1 MLTYVTAYL
10 STKIN
15 TLYLYVKMKE
25 LRRLIHSPHHLF
37 VFEVCGRLMSFTRAA
52 AELGVSQPAVSLA
65 IRQLE
70 QALGQALFHREHR
83 AIRLTEA
90 GERLFSEVSISFERI
105 LKTLQQ
111 IRPLSSPALV
121 TLSISTA
128 FANYW
133 VMPRLPR
140 LHRAHPGVD
149 LRLQV
154 VDRDLDLEHENVSL
168 GIRRG
173 RGNWTGYQSANIARE
188 ELLAVASPAY
198 LAKQGVP
205 GSLEDLDQHQFVHL
219 EEPFRPRPQWRDWFQ
234 FFGLEYVDRGEGLRL
249 NDYALVIQAAM
260 AGEGIAL
267 GWRHVTAAL
276 IKSRLLVPV
285 VSQSW
290 ITGEEFHLIWS
301 DKTTLSESACQVRD
315 WIIEEAKAASMVRL
329 P

>member
-1 MLTYVTAYL
+1 M
-10 STKIN
+10 N
-15 TLYLYVKMKE
+15 E

-37 VFEVCGRLMSFTRAA
+37 VFEVCGRLLSFTRAA
-52 AELGVSQPAVSLA
+52 AELGVSQPAVSLT

-70 QALGQALFHREHR
+70 QAIGQTLFHRQHR

-90 GERLFSEVSISFERI
+90 GEHLYNEVSISLERI
-105 LKTLQQ
+105 LQ
-111 IRPLSSPALV
+111 IAREVNREPAAALV

-133 VMPRLPR
+133 VIPKLTR
-140 LHRAHPGVD
+140 LHNSHPDID

-154 VDRDLDLEHENVSL
+154 VDRDLDLEHEKVSL

-173 RGNWTGYQSANIARE
+173 RGNWTGYQSSSIARE
-188 ELLAVASPAY
+188 ELLAVASPSY
-198 LAKQGVP
+198 LATHGVP
-205 GSLEDLDQHQFVHL
+205 SSIEDLKRHQFVHL

-234 FFGLEYVDRGEGLRL
+234 SFDHDFVDKGEGLRL

-260 AGEGIAL
+260 AGEGIAM
-267 GWRHVTAAL
+267 GWRHVVDSLITA
-276 IKSRLLVPV
+276 RLLVPV
-285 VSQSW
+285 LAQSW

-301 DKTTLSESACQVRD
+301 DKTTLSESAQQVRD
-315 WIIEEAKAASMVRL
+315 WMIEEARIESMVRL

>member
-1 MLTYVTAYL
+1 
-10 STKIN
+10 
-15 TLYLYVKMKE
+15 MKE

-65 IRQLE
+65 MRQLE
-70 QALGQALFHREHR
+70 QALGQALFLREHR
-83 AIRLTEA
+83 AIRLTDA
-90 GERLFSEVSISFERI
+90 GERLFTEVSISFQRI
-105 LKTLQQ
+105 LKTLNQ
-111 IRPLSSPALV
+111 ITPLSTPALV

-133 VMPRLPR
+133 VMPRLTR
-140 LHRAHPGVD
+140 LHQALPGID

-154 VDRDLDLEHENVSL
+154 VDRDLDLEHEKVSL

-173 RGNWTGYQSANIARE
+173 RGNWSGYQSATIARE

-198 LAKQGVP
+198 LAAQGVP
-205 GSLEDLDQHQFVHL
+205 RSLEDLEHHQFVHL
-219 EEPFRPRPQWRDWFQ
+219 EEPYRPRPQWRDWFQ
-234 FFGLEYVDRGEGLRL
+234 AFKLDYVDRGEGLRL

-267 GWRHVTAAL
+267 GWRHVVDSL

-285 VSQSW
+285 VPQSW

-301 DKTTLSESACQVRD
+301 DKSTLTESARQVRD
-315 WIIEEAKAASMVRL
+315 WIIEESKAASVLRL

>member
-1 MLTYVTAYL
+1 
-10 STKIN
+10 
-15 TLYLYVKMKE
+15 MKE

-52 AELGVSQPAVSLA
+52 GELGVSQPAVSLA

-70 QALGQALFHREHR
+70 QALGQALFLREHR
-83 AIRLTEA
+83 AIRLTDA
-90 GERLFSEVSISFERI
+90 GERLFTEVSISFQRI
-105 LKTLQQ
+105 LKTLNQ
-111 IRPLSSPALV
+111 ITPLSTPALV

-133 VMPRLPR
+133 VMPRLTR
-140 LHRAHPGVD
+140 LHQALPGID

-154 VDRDLDLEHENVSL
+154 VDRDLDLEHEKVSL

-173 RGNWTGYQSANIARE
+173 RGNWSGYQSATIARE

-198 LAKQGVP
+198 LAAQGVP
-205 GSLEDLDQHQFVHL
+205 RSLEDLGHHQFVHL

-234 FFGLEYVDRGEGLRL
+234 AFKLDYVDRGEGLRL

-267 GWRHVTAAL
+267 GWRHVVDSL

-301 DKTTLSESACQVRD
+301 DKSTLTESARQVRD
-315 WIIEEAKAASMVRL
+315 WIIEESKAASVVRL

>member
-1 MLTYVTAYL
+1 
-10 STKIN
+10 
-15 TLYLYVKMKE
+15 MKE

-65 IRQLE
+65 MRQLE
-70 QALGQALFHREHR
+70 QALGQALFLREHR

-90 GERLFSEVSISFERI
+90 GERLFTEVSISFGRI
-105 LKTLQQ
+105 LKTLNQ
-111 IRPLSSPALV
+111 ITPLSTPALV

-133 VMPRLPR
+133 IMPRLTR
-140 LHRAHPGVD
+140 LHQALPGID

-173 RGNWTGYQSANIARE
+173 RGNWPGYHSATIARE

-198 LAKQGVP
+198 LAAQGVP
-205 GSLEDLDQHQFVHL
+205 RSLEDLEHHQFVHL
-219 EEPFRPRPQWRDWFQ
+219 EEPFRPRPQWRDWFEA
-234 FFGLEYVDRGEGLRL
+234 FKLEYVDRGEGLRL

-267 GWRHVTAAL
+267 GWRHVVDSL

-285 VSQSW
+285 VPQSW

-301 DKTTLSESACQVRD
+301 DKSTLTESACQVRD
-315 WIIEEAKAASMVRL
+315 WIIEESKAASVVRL

>member
-1 MLTYVTAYL
+1 
-10 STKIN
+10 
-15 TLYLYVKMKE
+15 MKE

-37 VFEVCGRLMSFTRAA
+37 VFEVCGRLMSFTQAA
-52 AELGVSQPAVSLA
+52 GELGVSQPAVSLA

-70 QALGQALFHREHR
+70 QAIGKALFHREHR

-90 GERLFSEVSISFERI
+90 GARLYTEVSISFERI
-105 LKTLQQ
+105 LQAV
-111 IRPLSSPALV
+111 REVNRVPSPDLV

-133 VMPRLPR
+133 VMPRLTR
-140 LHRAHPGVD
+140 LHHSHPGID

-154 VDRDLDLEHENVSL
+154 VDKDLDLEHENVSL

-173 RGNWTGYQSANIARE
+173 RGNWPGYQSSNLARE
-188 ELLAVASPAY
+188 ELYAVASPSY
-198 LAKQGVP
+198 LAAHGVP
-205 GSLEDLDQHQFVHL
+205 KSIGDLQHHHFVHL
-219 EEPFRPRPQWRDWFQ
+219 EEPFRPRPKWHDWFQ
-234 FFGLEYVDRGEGLRL
+234 SFGQKFVDRGEGLRL

-267 GWRHVTAAL
+267 GWRHVVDSL
-276 IKSRLLVPV
+276 ISTRLLVPV
-285 VSQSW
+285 VPQSW

-301 DKTTLSESACQVRD
+301 DKIRLSDAAQQVRD
-315 WIIEEAKAASMVRL
+315 WIIEEARIASVVRL

>member
-1 MLTYVTAYL
+1 
-10 STKIN
+10 
-15 TLYLYVKMKE
+15 MKE

-70 QALGQALFHREHR
+70 QALGQALFLREHR

-90 GERLFSEVSISFERI
+90 GERLFTEVSISFERI
-105 LKTLQQ
+105 LKTLHQ
-111 IRPLSSPALV
+111 ITPLSTPALV

-133 VMPRLPR
+133 IMPRLTR
-140 LHRAHPGVD
+140 LHQALPGID

-173 RGNWTGYQSANIARE
+173 RGNWPGYHTATIARE

-198 LAKQGVP
+198 LAAQGVP
-205 GSLEDLDQHQFVHL
+205 RSLEDLEHHQFVHL
-219 EEPFRPRPQWRDWFQ
+219 EEPFRPRPQWRDWFEA
-234 FFGLEYVDRGEGLRL
+234 FKLEYVDRGEGLRL

-267 GWRHVTAAL
+267 GWRHVVDSL

-285 VSQSW
+285 VPQSW

-301 DKTTLSESACQVRD
+301 DKSTLTESACQVRD
-315 WIIEEAKAASMVRL
+315 WIIEEAKAASVVRL